1 MNINNAPAAIQIVI
15 SLEKKMVAAT
25 ADIIGIRYK
34 KLFVEAAPIWLKD
47 TFQSQRLAPLALSPR
62 YEAPKKCVHSNL
74 SHISAGDNA
83 LLSKN
88 RIGRIVMVL

>member
-1 MNINNAPAAIQIVI
+1 MNINNVPAAIQIVI

-47 TFQSQRLAPLALSPR
+47 PEDEYQRR
-62 YEAPKKCVHSNL
+62 QFRKMQKK
-74 SHISAGDNA
+74 AEKAKAKEEGKA
-83 LLSKN
+83 LL
-88 RIGRIVMVL
+88 